1 MFQKPC
7 ATTVRLSEFI
17 GPFCDDA
24 RVSSLLGYAR
34 VSTADQNPDL
44 QLDALNAAG
53 CFRVFTDH
61 ASGAL
66 TDRPALAA
74 CLDHLR
80 PGDTLVVW
88 RLDRL
93 GRSLPHL
100 LSTVNDLATR
110 DIGVRSLSEALD
122 TTTATGRLTL
132 AVFGALA
139 QFERDL
145 GRERTIAG
153 LAAAR
158 ARGSQPGRPK
168 RLTADRLEVAQQLI
182 DSGKPVTEVARTL
195 GVGRSTLY
203 RHLTPPA

>member
-1 MFQKPC
+1 M
-7 ATTVRLSEFI
+7 
-17 GPFCDDA
+17 GPFWDDA
-24 RVSSLLGYAR
+24 QMSSLLGYAR

-100 LSTVNDLATR
+100 LTTVNELATR

-158 ARGSQPGRPK
+158 ARGAQPGRPK
-168 RLTADRLEVAQQLI
+168 RLTADRLEIAQQLI

-195 GVGRSTLY
+195 EVGRTTLY
-203 RHLTPPA
+203 RYLNADQQHLAPTAT

>member
-1 MFQKPC
+1 M
-7 ATTVRLSEFI
+7 A
-17 GPFCDDA
+17 
-24 RVSSLLGYAR
+24 SLLGYAR
-34 VSTADQNPDL
+34 VSTADQNPAL
-44 QLDALNAAG
+44 QLDALKEAG

-66 TDRPALAA
+66 TERPALTA

-100 LSTVNDLATR
+100 LSTINDLANR
-110 DIGVRSLSEALD
+110 DVAVRSLSESLD
-122 TTTATGRLTL
+122 TATATGKLTL

-145 GRERTIAG
+145 ARERTVAG

-158 ARGSQPGRPK
+158 ARGAQPGRPK
-168 RLTADRLEVAQQLI
+168 RLTADRLEVARQLI
-182 DSGKPVTEVARTL
+182 NSGKPVTEVARTL
-195 GVGRSTLY
+195 EVGRTTLY
-203 RHLTPPA
+203 RYLNTDQPQR